1 MRESSAHLRTCRACP
16 DSLPDTATPDE
27 CSSLLVSRPCS
38 LSPCLRT
45 ASALVYSARAARPSM
60 SVRGLS
66 VSRAYIS
73 PEKPQVEA
81 NLRVLLGFLP
91 VFWNKREDASA
102 KKSICC
108 GIEKKKRN

>member
-27 CSSLLVSRPCS
+27 CSSLFASRPCS
-38 LSPCLRT
+38 LSLCLRT
-45 ASALVYSARAARPSM
+45 ASALVYSARATRPSM

-91 VFWNKREDASA
+91 VFWNEWEEAGA
-102 KKSICC
+102 NKSICC
-108 GIEKKKRN
+108 GIEEDKPN